1 MNRRGSLSPWLSP
14 VRSHAT
20 REPSWEVVLS
30 VPTMWCQLAQATCR
44 PTAPHVV
51 LCTLSLPLV
60 THVRVTRCPP
70 PNVPNTFTQSVYP
83 FSHSALTQHLYLS
96 FLVAGPLARKHFERR
111 THVVPLGHVSSN
123 SKDLRSSN
131 AVRRSVIKGRL
142 SPGEHRSICMRPSAG
157 RALSRGHA
165 GVRRIVV

>member
-1 MNRRGSLSPWLSP
+1 MALSRPLSRDSRAELGSGIVSANH
-14 VRSHAT
+14 V
-20 REPSWEVVLS
+20 
-30 VPTMWCQLAQATCR
+30 VPTRTGHLQAHSPARRLVHFVT
-44 PTAPHVV
+44 PTRHSCSSDAM
-51 LCTLSLPLV
+51 SA
-60 THVRVTRCPP
+60 
-70 PNVPNTFTQSVYP
+70 PNTFTQSVYP